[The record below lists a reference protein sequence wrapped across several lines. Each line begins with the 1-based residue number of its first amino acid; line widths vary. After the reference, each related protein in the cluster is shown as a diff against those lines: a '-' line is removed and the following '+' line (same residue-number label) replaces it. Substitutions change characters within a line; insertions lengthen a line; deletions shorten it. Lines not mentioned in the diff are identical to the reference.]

1 MSYGEIAAMVA
12 AIAGGVAVLMLLIFF
27 GYMLVS
33 YLVNARPVK
42 GFGRREDYPMDRGIH
57 KAQMGVPRVKGVQP
71 K

>member
-1 MSYGEIAAMVA
+1 MSYGEIAAFVA
-12 AIAGGVAVLMLLIFF
+12 AIAAGVAGLMLLIFF

-42 GFGRREDYPMDRGIH
+42 RFGRREDYPMDPGVH
-57 KAQMGVPRVKGVQP
+57 KAQMGVPRVKEARP

>member
-1 MSYGEIAAMVA
+1 MNYGEIAALVA
-12 AIAGGVAVLMLLIFF
+12 AIAAGVAGLMLLIFF

-42 GFGRREDYPMDRGIH
+42 PFGRREDYPMDPGVH
-57 KAQMGVPRVKGVQP
+57 KAQMGVPRVKEARP